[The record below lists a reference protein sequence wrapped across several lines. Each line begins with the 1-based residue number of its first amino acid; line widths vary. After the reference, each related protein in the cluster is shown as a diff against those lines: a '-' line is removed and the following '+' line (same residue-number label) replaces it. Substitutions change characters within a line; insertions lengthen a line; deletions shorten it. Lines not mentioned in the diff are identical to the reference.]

1 MKLLVL
7 CTGNACRSQM
17 AEGFLRALG
26 DDRLSVSS
34 AGITPTGLDPRT
46 TQVMAELGIDISE
59 HTSDQADRYLQDH
72 FDYVI
77 TVCDNAQEN
86 CPVFPGE
93 VKRLHWPF
101 DDPAAVAGNDEEVLT
116 QFRRIR
122 DEIKAKVGSW
132 LETDLQ

>member
-1 MKLLVL
+1 MNLLVL

-34 AGITPTGLDPRT
+34 AGITPTGLDPRA
-46 TQVMAELGIDISE
+46 TQVMAELGIDISG
-59 HTSDQADRYLQDH
+59 HNSDQAGRYLQDH

-93 VKRLHWPF
+93 AKRLHWPF
-101 DDPAAVAGNDEEVLT
+101 DDPAATTGSDEEVLP